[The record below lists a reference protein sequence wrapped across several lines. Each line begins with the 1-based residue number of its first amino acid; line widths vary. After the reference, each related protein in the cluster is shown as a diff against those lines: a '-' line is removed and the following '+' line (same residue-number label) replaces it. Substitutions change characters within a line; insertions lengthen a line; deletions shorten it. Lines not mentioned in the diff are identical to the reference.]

1 MRRTAPGPPAVLL
14 VDDDLDHL
22 VIVRRVLA
30 RLAPG
35 LPVTT
40 LVDAR
45 DLMPRLRSAPSGT
58 LLLIDR
64 RLGDVDG
71 LALLGEACRVRP
83 DLRIALLS
91 AALTRAEEREALAR
105 GAYLAAEKPS
115 GLDGWRALLA
125 TLLATPEQL
134 ERAA

>member
-1 MRRTAPGPPAVLL
+1 MAGPLAVLL

-40 LVDAR
+40 LVDGR
-45 DLMPRLRSAPSGT
+45 DLMPRLRSTPSGS

-71 LALLGEACRVRP
+71 LALLDEACRARR

-91 AALTRAEEREALAR
+91 AALTRAEERRALAC

-125 TLLATPEQL
+125 TLLATPEEL